1 MRRIYF
7 SSLGLL
13 LALTVGLAADPPETK
28 EPAKD
33 KAASQP
39 LADITFADGTNMRV
53 QVVAEKIE
61 LETKYGKLAI
71 PMSDVVRID
80 FAFRI
85 SDELG
90 KRIETAIS
98 KLGST
103 TFEDRD
109 KAMKEL
115 REIGLSAYP
124 SLLEASKGS
133 DAEVKMRA
141 TTLLGEIREKI
152 PEERLKFPQSDRIQ
166 TAEFTVFGKI
176 VSPVV
181 RAKAKYFGEAD
192 VKIADL
198 RSLSWGFGV
207 SEARVAIDAAKHGS
221 AHDQWLETSVSVERG
236 QKLTVTATGQ
246 VDIWPQGPGQY
257 MTTPKGYSNM
267 PQAPAKFASGC
278 LVGRIGDSGTQFLLG
293 DKFDGSANASG
304 KLYLHIVP
312 SLWNNASTG
321 TYDVKI
327 FAGDR

>member
-1 MRRIYF
+1 MRPIHLCSF
-7 SSLGLL
+7 GLM
-13 LALTVGLAADPPETK
+13 LALTAGLVADPPETK

-33 KAASQP
+33 KAVSPP

-53 QVVAEKIE
+53 QVVAEKID

-71 PMSDVVRID
+71 PMSDIVRID

-85 SDELG
+85 SEELG
-90 KRIETAIS
+90 KRIESAIG

-103 TFEDRD
+103 TFEERD
-109 KAMKEL
+109 KAMREL

-124 SLLEASKGS
+124 SLLEASKGG

-141 TTLLGEIREKI
+141 STLLGEIRERV

-166 TAEFTVFGKI
+166 TAEFTIFGKI
-176 VSPVV
+176 VSPGL

-192 VKIADL
+192 VKITDL
-198 RSLSWGFGV
+198 RSLSWGFAANEG
-207 SEARVAIDAAKHGS
+207 RVTIDAAKHGS
-221 AHDQWLETSVSVERG
+221 AHDQWLETSISVEKG

-278 LVGRIGDSGTQFLLG
+278 LVGRIGESGSQFLLG
-293 DKFDGSANASG
+293 EKYDGSAPASG

-327 FAGDR
+327 STGDR